1 MASAATTHSPGKR
14 SRTSPLLSSHIS
26 TISPS
31 IVWYRD
37 FDLRIHDHEPLAH
50 AACHGPVIP
59 VFFWPAKQE
68 RGHFTLGGAAQVQL
82 YLYNALSL
90 YLHPQPRLGSKS
102 PSTVLAT
109 TYLALAAASSC
120 AGERDTFTH
129 QVSHVKSKPKFGQM
143 K

>member
-14 SRTSPLLSSHIS
+14 SRASPLHSNHIATS
-26 TISPS
+26 SPS

-37 FDLRIHDHEPLAH
+37 FDLRLHDHEPLSQ
-50 AACHGPVIP
+50 AARCGPVIP

-68 RGHFTLGGAAQVQL
+68 RGHLSLGGAAQVQL
-82 YLYNALSL
+82 HAHKALSL

-102 PSTVLAT
+102 RSRVLAT
-109 TYLALAAASSC
+109 AYLALAAASSC
-120 AGERDTFTH
+120 AGERDTITH
-129 QVSHVKSKPKFGQM
+129 QVSQVRSKPNFGQA